1 MAPKGFVPPLPI
13 EDEMSVEAMAQT
25 IVDARGQEMATTGGF
40 GLERDADRDGVARIV
55 ATTFCGYFGME
66 VSDRFEDLFEQCA
79 YLAEHIARDH
89 VFLDGNKR
97 TAVRMSLSILAMRGI
112 VLDVDDSPDP
122 SGNEVYQWVQALVE
136 RKIDSSDL
144 AFLFRWRAV
153 DEG

>member
-1 MAPKGFVPPLPI
+1 MAPKGFVPPLSI

-25 IVDARGQEMATTGGF
+25 IVDARVQEMATTGGF
-40 GLERDADRDGVARIV
+40 CLERDADRDGIVRIV
-55 ATTFCGYFGME
+55 ASTFCGYFGME
-66 VSDRFEDLFEQCA
+66 VSDRFDDLFEQCA
-79 YLAEHIARDH
+79 YLAEHIARGH

-112 VLDVDDSPDP
+112 VLDVDDAPDP

-136 RKIDSSDL
+136 RKVDSSDL